1 MCINLYNPKNKN
13 KDEYFSEEHELLKQ
27 IYTSIE
33 NEDSENARL
42 LTQQLIDHQL
52 KIGNSNISDL
62 EEALNNLQ

>member
-1 MCINLYNPKNKN
+1 MCINLYNPENKN